1 MKFSVALPSAYE
13 GLGYPIGMV
22 RDPAVFARLARAA
35 ESLGYDAVWANDHL
49 STPRFLRGA
58 GGGRPSFYE
67 PLVTLAHLAAVTAR
81 IGLGTAVL
89 ALPLRDPVLLAK
101 QLATLDVLSRGRL
114 VAGVGLGAYPEE
126 LAAVRPGRAGPRAAR
141 FDELLAA
148 LRTLL
153 DEGGGTYRGRTVRFA
168 DVELAPAPLQRP
180 LPLYIGGHGT
190 EAVARAAR
198 WGQGWMPGWRPLGE
212 LRERVALLRD
222 RLVAAGRDPRAV
234 AVAPELSA
242 SIARRHEDAVARY
255 ESSRFVRH
263 RRARDRTGRDAS
275 LMTASNLVG
284 SAEAVRARV
293 AALAEAGV
301 DHCAALAFPAES
313 VDELL
318 EQWQAF
324 AEDVM
329 RPVRASVS

>member
-1 MKFSVALPSAYE
+1 RPRRVKFSVALPSAYE

-89 ALPLRDPVLLAK
+89 VLP
-101 QLATLDVLSRGRL
+101 RGRL

-212 LRERVALLRD
+212 LRERVALLR
-222 RLVAAGRDPRAV
+222 
-234 AVAPELSA
+234 
-242 SIARRHEDAVARY
+242 
-255 ESSRFVRH
+255 
-263 RRARDRTGRDAS
+263 
-275 LMTASNLVG
+275 
-284 SAEAVRARV
+284 
-293 AALAEAGV
+293 
-301 DHCAALAFPAES
+301 
-313 VDELL
+313 
-318 EQWQAF
+318 
-324 AEDVM
+324 
-329 RPVRASVS
+329 